1 MLSPLSKNIIKTLA
15 YYDIFSYPLK
25 VEEIYHNLPVNHCTA
40 KDIQS
45 ELNLLCEKGLVYRIN
60 DFYLLQNNCEI
71 VRKRIQGNK
80 LCMKK
85 MKSAFR
91 MSKFISKFPY
101 VRAIFLTGSISKGYM
116 DKESDVDY
124 MIITEPNRLWVSKL
138 LLTIFKK
145 IFLLNS
151 RKVFCVNY
159 YIDYNHLE
167 IEEKNVFTA
176 TEIVT
181 LIPVFGKKYYEEF
194 YSKNIWIKEYFP
206 NFPKRNNTM
215 IDENRNLIQKTFERL
230 LNNQVGE
237 KIDNWAMKLFTIV
250 TKKKFS
256 YFSEKDFALAFK
268 SSKYESK
275 YHPKFF
281 QKKVLVSFEEK
292 INRLQHLMNVSLN

>member
-25 VEEIYHNLPVNHCTA
+25 VEEIYYNLPVNHCTA

-194 YSKNIWIKEYFP
+194 YSQNIWIKEYFP

>member
-206 NFPKRNNTM
+206 NFPKRNNIM
-215 IDENRNLIQKTFERL
+215 IDENRDLIQKTFERL